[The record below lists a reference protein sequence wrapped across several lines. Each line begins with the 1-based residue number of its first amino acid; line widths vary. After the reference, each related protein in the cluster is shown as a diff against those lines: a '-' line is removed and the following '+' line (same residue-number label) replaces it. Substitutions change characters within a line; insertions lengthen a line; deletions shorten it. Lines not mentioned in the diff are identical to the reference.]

1 MSTEV
6 FSVRIRKEL
15 KEIVKKYDDVNW
27 RKLVEELIEEVAAR
41 KELEE
46 SFEKLNRVFK
56 NIPPSSEPGWKAVRE
71 AREVR

>member
-15 KEIVKKYDDVNW
+15 KEIVKKYNDVDW

-56 NIPPSSEPGWKAVRE
+56 NIPPSSEPGWKTVRE

>member
-1 MSTEV
+1 M
-6 FSVRIRKEL
+6 
-15 KEIVKKYDDVNW
+15 KKYDDVDW

-56 NIPPSSEPGWKAVRE
+56 NIPPSSEPGWKTVRE